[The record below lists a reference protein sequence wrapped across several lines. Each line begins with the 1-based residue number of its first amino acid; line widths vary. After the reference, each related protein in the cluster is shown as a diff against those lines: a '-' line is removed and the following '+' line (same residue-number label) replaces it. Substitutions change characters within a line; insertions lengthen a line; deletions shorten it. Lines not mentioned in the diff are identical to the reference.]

1 MAKVKIKDI
10 GAIVK
15 ASLNR
20 ALVSLFIDPNPLDL
34 TMSRMKLR

>member
-1 MAKVKIKDI
+1 MYSKVKSID

-20 ALVSLFIDPNPLDL
+20 ANKLCGLDPKPGDL
-34 TMSRMKLR
+34 TMGRLKLR